1 MNLESEIN
9 KKVYKHGI
17 NLVCATMA
25 SCHLANGTMMFVLL
39 NLSFLGAYIFFFQ
52 KVFVVS

>member
-25 SCHLANGTMMFVLL
+25 SC
-39 NLSFLGAYIFFFQ
+39 
-52 KVFVVS
+52 